1 MKISKLILS
10 FILSMTLL
18 TQTALAQMA
27 STELLFEQTVI
38 PSSKEKV
45 LQFTVREDVVK
56 ILGQMDVNPEMI
68 EKRVSAMTDEEASE
82 IAQKISTL
90 PAGSGDIGSLIGAAV
105 FVFVVLLITDILG
118 FTKVFPFN
126 GPSLKYFGFIIPPV
140 KKTVGISHLAAAKSI
155 PGIILSHELNI
166 TIPSN
171 L

>member
-68 EKRVSAMTDEEASE
+68 EKRVAAMTDEEAYE
-82 IAQKISTL
+82 VAQKINTL
-90 PAGSGDIGSLIGAAV
+90 PAGSSSIIGAAV
-105 FVFVVLLITDILG
+105 TVFVILLITDILG
-118 FTKVFPFN
+118 FTKVFPF
-126 GPSLKYFGFIIPPV
+126 
-140 KKTVGISHLAAAKSI
+140 TR
-155 PGIILSHELNI
+155 
-166 TIPSN
+166 TIR
-171 L
+171 

>member
-45 LQFTVREDVVK
+45 LQFTAREDVVK
-56 ILGQMDVNPEMI
+56 ILGEMDVNPEMI
-68 EKRVSAMTDEEASE
+68 EKRVAAMTDEEASE
-82 IAQKISTL
+82 VAQNISTL
-90 PAGSGDIGSLIGAAV
+90 PAGSSSIIGAAV

-118 FTKVFPFN
+118 FTKVFPF
-126 GPSLKYFGFIIPPV
+126 
-140 KKTVGISHLAAAKSI
+140 TR
-155 PGIILSHELNI
+155 
-166 TIPSN
+166 TIR
-171 L
+171 